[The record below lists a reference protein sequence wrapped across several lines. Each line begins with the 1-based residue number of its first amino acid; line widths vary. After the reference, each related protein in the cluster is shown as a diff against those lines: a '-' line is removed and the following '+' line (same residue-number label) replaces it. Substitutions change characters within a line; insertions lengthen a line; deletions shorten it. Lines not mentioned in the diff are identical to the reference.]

1 VCLCREVQHECGEP
15 ELSQH
20 FTGDLLKSFAGCPAD
35 YLIPVGLIKRRMMRP
50 QGVFTG
56 HITESV
62 LAELPGDHGVM
73 LSSRVDGAHLR
84 RYSLFLS
91 IPCAI

>member
-1 VCLCREVQHECGEP
+1 
-15 ELSQH
+15 
-20 FTGDLLKSFAGCPAD
+20 
-35 YLIPVGLIKRRMMRP
+35 MRP

-84 RYSLFLS
+84 RYSLFIS